1 MKDKKKQKL
10 MDLGSEQLA
19 NALLHLASQFDEAH
33 DFVEHLIATP
43 KENIQRF
50 KKKISSIKRSSHFIN
65 WDESYEFGRELS
77 ALLQDLKAGV
87 DDPLAGVQLVADFYK
102 ADKWIFER
110 CDDSNGDVGDVFRY
124 DAKELFIEYA
134 SQCSDKEKVAD
145 IILKLNE
152 SDDYGVRDILID
164 CAEEYLPEPILRS
177 MIETL
182 QKQCSK
188 KTDEYGKRAVL
199 MLIESLA
206 KQVKDPK
213 LFEQTRIESWGK
225 MTPAAVLD
233 IARIHLDSGNL
244 QAALS
249 KLLEISDEPYMSYER
264 DSLLMEIYRQTG
276 DNEKLSELLYQRFHA
291 HHSIESLQ
299 ELLDVMGN
307 DKRDEV
313 ISKEIALIF
322 ENKELRTSDAEF
334 LISLKMID
342 ETEKYLLE
350 RAELLE
356 GDFYSSLIPLADT
369 MESEERYVV
378 ASLIYRSLLLS
389 ILKRGYTKA
398 YPHGIR
404 YLKKLDVLAA
414 SINQWEDFDTH
425 EAFKMQI
432 RQDHGRKRSFWS
444 KYD

>member
-124 DAKELFIEYA
+124 DAKALFIEYA

-307 DKRDEV
+307 DKRHEV

>member
-1 MKDKKKQKL
+1 MKDKKKQQL
-10 MDLGSEQLA
+10 MGLGSEQLA
-19 NALLHLASQFDEAH
+19 DALLHLASQFDEAH

-87 DDPLAGVQLVADFYK
+87 DDPLTGVQLVADFYK

-124 DAKELFIEYA
+124 DAKKLFIEYA

-152 SDDYGVRDILID
+152 SNDYGVRDILID
-164 CAEEYLPEPILRS
+164 CADEYLPEPTLRS

-188 KTDEYGKRAVL
+188 KMDEYGKRSVL
-199 MLIESLA
+199 TLIESLA

-244 QAALS
+244 QTALS

-276 DNEKLSELLYQRFHA
+276 GNEKLAELLYQRFHA

-299 ELLDVMGN
+299 ELLNVIGN
-307 DKRDEV
+307 DKRDQV
-313 ISKEIALIF
+313 LSKEIALIF

-342 ETEKYLLE
+342 DAEKYLLE

-356 GDFYSSLIPLADT
+356 GYFYSSLLPLADV
-369 MESEERYVV
+369 MDFEGRHVV

-398 YPHGIR
+398 YPHGVR
-404 YLKKLDVLAA
+404 YLKKLDVLAV

-425 EAFKMQI
+425 EAFKIQI

>member
-10 MDLGSEQLA
+10 MDLGSEPLA

-124 DAKELFIEYA
+124 DAKALFIEYA

-264 DSLLMEIYRQTG
+264 DSLLMDIYRQTG

-342 ETEKYLLE
+342 EAEKYLLE

>member
-1 MKDKKKQKL
+1 MKDKKKQQL

-19 NALLHLASQFDEAH
+19 DALLHLASQFDEAY
-33 DFVEHLIATP
+33 DFIEHLIATP

-50 KKKISSIKRSSHFIN
+50 KKKLSSIKRSSRFIN
-65 WDESYEFGRELS
+65 WDESYEFGRELT

-87 DDPLAGVQLVADFYK
+87 DDPMTGVQLVADFYK

-110 CDDSNGDVGDVFRY
+110 CDDSSGDIGDVFRY

-134 SQCSDKEKVAD
+134 SQCPDKEKIAD
-145 IILKLNE
+145 IILQLNDE
-152 SDDYGVRDILID
+152 DDYGVRDILID

-182 QKQCSK
+182 QKQCGK
-188 KTDEYGKRAVL
+188 ETDEYGKRSIL
-199 MLIESLA
+199 ILIESLA

-233 IARIHLDSGNL
+233 IARIHFDSGDF
-244 QAALS
+244 QTALS

-276 DNEKLSELLYQRFHA
+276 DNEKLAELLYQRFHA
-291 HHSIESLQ
+291 HYSIESLQ
-299 ELLDVMGN
+299 ELLDVIGN

-313 ISKEIALIF
+313 LSKEIALIF

-342 ETEKYLLE
+342 DAEKYLLE
-350 RAELLE
+350 RAGLLD
-356 GDFYSSLIPLADT
+356 GDFYSSLLPLADV
-369 MESEERYVV
+369 MESEGRHVV
-378 ASLIYRSLLLS
+378 ASLIYRSLLFS

-414 SINQWEDFDTH
+414 SVKQWGDFDTH
-425 EAFKMQI
+425 EAFKIQI